1 MLLPQDGACDGL
13 LNPICGLVGGA
24 GKSAADLVLSAIG
37 GAFVAAAQA
46 VSETALEALEATTRI
61 DLTATWFTQN
71 LAIIA
76 AVTLPVLVG
85 LFVLQVI
92 GSVLRREPGGLGRAV
107 VGVAKAMLGSA
118 LAIAVTQLALLATD
132 EICTAIA
139 AASGTSVKG
148 AALRFMKLT
157 WLAGPT
163 AGPVL
168 QMLLGVAILV
178 GSMLLWAVLLFRK
191 AAVLLV
197 AVFAPVAFAGAIWDQ
212 TRGWMHRWIEAMA
225 ALVLCKIVIVVV
237 FVVGASAF
245 ATDGTVTTAAGTA
258 EQSTATS
265 LSDLLVGLI
274 LLSIAVMAPWTTWKF
289 VHWSGMEAGT
299 ALHSQMAASPIPGA
313 VRSTASQAR
322 YMAQSMATTSLLG
335 AAGGGAAAKA
345 GGAAAAG
352 GGATRPGGGAP
363 PAGPPPAGPSP
374 AGRPPTGGAPA
385 PGGGAATAVVSP
397 PRPRPSGEDR
407 A

>member
-1 MLLPQDGACDGL
+1 MPLPQDGACDGL
-13 LNPICGLVGGA
+13 LNPICGLVGSA

-37 GAFVAAAQA
+37 GSFVKAAEA

-107 VGVAKAMLGSA
+107 VGVGKAMLGSA

-132 EICTAIA
+132 EICAAIA
-139 AASGTSVKG
+139 AASGTTVKG
-148 AALRFMKLT
+148 AALRFLKLT
-157 WLAGPT
+157 WLAGPA

-168 QMLLGVAILV
+168 QMLLGVAIIV

-245 ATDGTVTTAAGTA
+245 ATDGTVTTAGGTA
-258 EQSTATS
+258 DQSAATS
-265 LSDLLVGLI
+265 LSDLLVGLM

-335 AAGGGAAAKA
+335 AAGGGAAAKVGSS
-345 GGAAAAG
+345 GGASGAG
-352 GGATRPGGGAP
+352 PTRPAGGAP
-363 PAGPPPAGPSP
+363 PAGPPPSRNTPGP
-374 AGRPPTGGAPA
+374 R
-385 PGGGAATAVVSP
+385 GGAATSGAP
-397 PRPRPSGEDR
+397 QPRPRPNDEESP
-407 A
+407 